1 MIIDGLGIITVG
13 DKNSSGG
20 TVITGT
26 NKHRIHGLDAAC
38 LHDLVDCPGKYPDGR
53 PHGINK
59 IMTSASRYIIHG
71 LPAAVHGDR
80 SECGCT
86 LISKFYTGAGT
97 MRTQGNDSSNKKKSP
112 LINTFV
118 DTIYDL
124 RFQIRGTK
132 SDEPLAHIPYKISLD
147 NGKETAGITDA
158 SGFTQLVRSDSQRIA
173 KIEAPYYGDSSTTQ
187 IDSCL
192 GYDACHC

>member
-26 NKHRIHGLDAAC
+26 NKHRIYGLDAAC

-97 MRTQGNDSSNKKKSP
+97 MRTQGGDFSNEKKSSLISSSLTPQFDEQFILKDGAGRP
-112 LINTFV
+112 LDKVPYTA
-118 DTIYDL
+118 
-124 RFQIRGTK
+124 RFSSGEVESGLTDHEGRTRRHITK
-132 SDEPLAHIPYKISLD
+132 QSE
-147 NGKETAGITDA
+147 
-158 SGFTQLVRSDSQRIA
+158 
-173 KIEAPYYGDSSTTQ
+173 KIE
-187 IDSCL
+187 IRI
-192 GYDACHC
+192 GYIEQEWS